1 MSVNMTAF
9 VNIDHSHINEQ
20 DIDICIENKRKT
32 EKPGREKTEFIPPGA
47 VTTHILRSNALRAT
61 RWEKM
66 LTD

>member
-20 DIDICIENKRKT
+20 DIWIENKRQT

-47 VTTHILRSNALRAT
+47 VATHSLRSNVHRTT

>member
-1 MSVNMTAF
+1 VNITAY
-9 VNIDHSHINEQ
+9 VNIDHNHINEQ
-20 DIDICIENKRKT
+20 DICIENKRNT

-47 VTTHILRSNALRAT
+47 VATQSSVLRAT